1 MKKNLLILAFAFIS
15 GIVFSNKV
23 TISNSGFTFS
33 PADVTI
39 NLGDTVVFALA
50 GSHDAVEVSEST
62 WTVNGNAPLPGFS
75 VPFGGGTVTGL
86 TAGVHFYVCEPHAS
100 SGMKGKITVTG
111 PSGIDP
117 AGSFDNYFILYPN
130 PVIEKFSLK
139 SRSSFTGN
147 ENPTIVEIYNIL
159 GMKVY
164 EIQGVNIKDTPEID
178 LAAFPSGQY
187 IVRISNDKD
196 VYSGRFI
203 KE

>member
-1 MKKNLLILAFAFIS
+1 MKKNLLILAFAFTS

-39 NLGDTVVFALA
+39 NLGDTVVFSLA

-62 WTVNGNAPLPGFS
+62 WTVNGNTPLPGFS

-111 PSGIDP
+111 PSGIAS

-130 PVIEKFSLK
+130 PVFEKFSLK
-139 SRSSFTGN
+139 SKSSFTGN
-147 ENPTIVEIYNIL
+147 ENPSIVEIYNIL

-164 EIQGVNIKDTPEID
+164 EIQGVNIKDTHEID